1 MIFAQ
6 QEFMATEWFKLNL
19 SRLVGDHATGE
30 CRDSALHLPV
40 SGSRSGNMMAYIIII
55 APFPDH
61 CLLLLLV
68 VRSVARLNARYI
80 YISKI

>member
-6 QEFMATEWFKLNL
+6 QEFMATQWFILNL

-30 CRDSALHLPV
+30 CHDSALHLPV
-40 SGSRSGNMMAYIIII
+40 SGSPRSGNMMADIIII

-61 CLLLLLV
+61 CLLLL
-68 VRSVARLNARYI
+68 
-80 YISKI
+80 